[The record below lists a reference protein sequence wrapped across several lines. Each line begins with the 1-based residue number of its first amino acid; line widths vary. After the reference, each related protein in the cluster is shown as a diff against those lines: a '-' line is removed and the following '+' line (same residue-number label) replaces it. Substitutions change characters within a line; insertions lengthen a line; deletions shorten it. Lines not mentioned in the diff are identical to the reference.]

1 MDLVMP
7 ITAAFVTP
15 YTKRLGT
22 PVTLEATLDMLMMLP
37 WPTLSMAG
45 RKARVMRYI
54 DVTLRSSEKA
64 QAASSQSRI
73 VP

>member
-15 YTKRLGT
+15 YTKRFGT

-37 WPTLSMAG
+37 WPTCEHERQEGAG
-45 RKARVMRYI
+45 HAVHRGQVEI
-54 DVTLRSSEKA
+54 E
-64 QAASSQSRI
+64 
-73 VP
+73 